1 MKRLLDCDT
10 SDLKRMNKQERL
22 QAIEASEG
30 RILVQELSLFYN
42 SRLLPPVSD
51 AEVAC
56 AFGADL
62 ILLNAFDCT
71 KPHVEGIDAK
81 PEDVVHTLKRYTG
94 RLMGLNLEPIGDS
107 DMVSTQV
114 ETPIGRQAT
123 IENAMKAKELGFDF
137 IVLTGNPGSGVDN
150 GAIEQAIQ
158 SLSNAVGDDLMIIAG
173 KMHAAGS
180 KEEAGNRILS
190 DDWIQRFIQAG
201 ADVLLCPAPGTV
213 PGLSLETVSRW
224 VEVAH
229 AHGALT
235 LTAIGTSQESAEP
248 STIEKIALQCKMTGT
263 DMHHIGDAGLGGI
276 NPENLM
282 MYSKAIRGKRHTY
295 LRMARSIN
303 R

>member
-1 MKRLLDCDT
+1 M
-10 SDLKRMNKQERL
+10 
-22 QAIEASEG
+22 
-30 RILVQELSLFYN
+30 
-42 SRLLPPVSD
+42 
-51 AEVAC
+51 
-56 AFGADL
+56 
-62 ILLNAFDCT
+62 
-71 KPHVEGIDAK
+71 
-81 PEDVVHTLKRYTG
+81 
-94 RLMGLNLEPIGDS
+94 EP
-107 DMVSTQV
+107 
-114 ETPIGRQAT
+114 
-123 IENAMKAKELGFDF
+123 
-137 IVLTGNPGSGVDN
+137 
-150 GAIEQAIQ
+150 AIQ

>member
-71 KPHVEGIDAK
+71 KPYVEGIDAK

-158 SLSNAVGDDLMIIAG
+158 RLSNAVGDDLMIIAG